1 MAESVSASLVQEKT
15 AVVKEIKPRKRALL
29 PLGKIFSLFSALLVF
44 IGVYKSINLLS
55 LMGYFLLLALFF
67 NAVFASRR
75 LRNVAVKR
83 YFPDQLYAGVPSVYQ
98 IEVYNVENK
107 IIPPWYL
114 LDASSDR
121 GKGWAIPSLGAYV
134 RYYLQSRILP
144 LHRGYLELAKL
155 ELRGSYPFGLVQK
168 RVWAEQKEK
177 VLVLPKLG
185 LSRPG
190 SLESFIAKLSTLD
203 DNGNISSFHPLAQ
216 EEFHGLRVY
225 RPGDSPRAIHWRT
238 SARRGELMV
247 REFEDFPGD
256 DLLLVLDLGIRN
268 NIELESYISFAATVV
283 HDYCRVRGNRM
294 VVVLVAEEVVVFDAR
309 ADYAFGVKVLQ
320 HLAVANAC
328 ASVFEYRNAC
338 TKAANLLESITL
350 PPATLALRRNN
361 CTDLF
366 EPLKDRLVP
375 SLDAKTAREK
385 GFYEPP
391 SLAEEA

>member
-1 MAESVSASLVQEKT
+1 MVDSAT
-15 AVVKEIKPRKRALL
+15 ASFEQDRNALVKEIKPRKRALL
-29 PLGKIFSLFSALLVF
+29 PLGKIFSLFSALVVF

-75 LRNVAVKR
+75 LRYVTVKR
-83 YFPDQLYAGVPSVYQ
+83 FFPDQLYAGVPSIYQ
-98 IEVYNVENK
+98 IEVNNVKNK

-121 GKGWAIPSLGAYV
+121 GKGWAVPSLGAYA

-144 LHRGYLELAKL
+144 LHRGYLKLAKL

-168 RVWAEQKEK
+168 RIWAEANDE

-185 LSRPG
+185 LSRPS
-190 SLESFIAKLSTLD
+190 SLENFIAKLSALD
-203 DNGNISSFHPLAQ
+203 DTGNIARFHPLAQ
-216 EEFHGLRVY
+216 EEFHGLRIY
-225 RPGDSPRAIHWRT
+225 RQGDSPRAIHWRT

-247 REFEDFPGD
+247 RELEDFPGD
-256 DLLLVLDLGIRN
+256 DLLLVLDLGIGN
-268 NIELESYISFAATVV
+268 NNELESFISFAATVV

-294 VVVLVAEEVVVFDAR
+294 VVLVLAEEVALFDER

-320 HLAVANAC
+320 HLAPANAC
-328 ASVFEYRNAC
+328 TSVAEYRNAC
-338 TKAANLLESITL
+338 TKAAIEIEKLTL
-350 PPATLALRRNN
+350 PPATLALRRINN
-361 CTDLF
+361 LDSF
-366 EPLKDRLVP
+366 EPLKDRLAP
-375 SLDAKTAREK
+375 FLDAKTAREK

-391 SLAEEA
+391 SLMGEA

>member
-1 MAESVSASLVQEKT
+1 MVDSTTVSFEQDRNAL
-15 AVVKEIKPRKRALL
+15 VKEIKPRKRALL
-29 PLGKIFSLFSALLVF
+29 PLGKIFSLFTALVVF

-75 LRNVAVKR
+75 LRYVTVKR
-83 YFPDQLYAGVPSVYQ
+83 YFPDQLYAGVPGIYQ
-98 IEVYNVENK
+98 IEVNNVNNK

-144 LHRGYLELAKL
+144 LHRGNLKLAKL

-168 RVWAEQKEK
+168 RVWAEQNDE

-185 LSRPG
+185 LSKPS
-190 SLESFIAKLSTLD
+190 SLENFIAKLSALD
-203 DNGNISSFHPLAQ
+203 DTGNIARFHPLAQ
-216 EEFHGLRVY
+216 EEFHGLRIY
-225 RPGDSPRAIHWRT
+225 RQGDSPRAIHWRT

-247 REFEDFPGD
+247 RELEDFPGD
-256 DLLLVLDLGIRN
+256 DLLLVLDLGIGN
-268 NIELESYISFAATVV
+268 NNELESFISFAATVV
-283 HDYCRVRGNRM
+283 HDYCRVRGNRL
-294 VVVLVAEEVVVFDAR
+294 VVLVLAEQVALFDER

-320 HLAVANAC
+320 YLAPANAC
-328 ASVFEYRNAC
+328 TSVLEYRNTC
-338 TKAANLLESITL
+338 TKAAIEIEKLIL
-350 PPATLALRRNN
+350 PPATLALRRINN
-361 CTDLF
+361 SDPF
-366 EPLKDRLVP
+366 EPLKDRLAP

-391 SLAEEA
+391 SLMGEA

>member
-1 MAESVSASLVQEKT
+1 MADLANATREQDKV

-55 LMGYFLLLALFF
+55 LMGYFLLLALFL

-75 LRNVAVKR
+75 LKYVAVKR
-83 YFPDQLYAGVPSVYQ
+83 YFLDQLYAGVPSVYQ
-98 IEVYNVENK
+98 IEVYNIENK

-121 GKGWAIPSLGAYV
+121 GKGWAIPSLGAYA

-144 LHRGYLELAKL
+144 LHRGYLKLAKL

-168 RVWAEQKEK
+168 RIWVEQNEK

-185 LSRPG
+185 LSRPS

-203 DNGNISSFHPLAQ
+203 DTGKIARFHPLAQ

-225 RPGDSPRAIHWRT
+225 RLGDSPRAIHWRT

-256 DLLLVLDLGIRN
+256 DLLLVLDLGIGN
-268 NIELESYISFAATVV
+268 NNELESFISFAATVV
-283 HDYCRVRGNRM
+283 HDYCRVRGNRII
-294 VVVLVAEEVVVFDAR
+294 VVVVAEEVVVFDAR
-309 ADYAFGVKVLQ
+309 ADNAFGVKILQ
-320 HLAVANAC
+320 YLAVAKAC
-328 ASVFEYRNAC
+328 VSAFEYRNGC
-338 TKAANLLESITL
+338 TKAVKLLEIKTL

-361 CTDLF
+361 STDSF
-366 EPLKDRLVP
+366 EPFKDRVVP

-391 SLAEEA
+391 SLMGGV